1 MEVKVKP
8 IDRRFWERVLK
19 REYAFC
25 DIKERKGVAY
35 LIKIKEVTSPMIRI
49 RSGEKVILADNDY
62 YWLEIALEN
71 ENFWLTAMFDPQGEL
86 IQYYFDITRKN
97 VIDGENS
104 YFEDLFL
111 DIVVQKNR
119 NILILDEDELAAALE
134 EKVITKEEFDF
145 ANSYSKEVIDSITNN
160 CDEYDNLT
168 RQYFNILREKIENK
182 NN

>member
-25 DIKERKGVAY
+25 DIEERKGVAY
-35 LIKIKEVTSPMIRI
+35 LIKIKEVTSPMTRI
-49 RSGEKVILADNDY
+49 RSGEKVVLADKDY

-71 ENFWLTAMFDPQGEL
+71 ENFWLTAMFDSQGEF

-104 YFEDLFL
+104 YFEDMFL

-119 NILILDEDELAAALE
+119 NILILDEDELVAAFE
-134 EKVITKEEFDF
+134 EKVITKEEFEF
-145 ANSYSKEVIDSITNN
+145 VKSYSKKLADNILNN
-160 CDEYDNLT
+160 CEEYDKLCF
-168 RQYFNILREKIENK
+168 RYFNILRDKLGDK
-182 NN
+182 